1 MTFPEPLLRVWNI
14 NRRNALPAWPHR
26 RRSRR
31 RHGRHTAPKKEER
44 KRESERK
51 SHKSQADLFCLYAC
65 VCFVVSPMN
74 NRRVHDLCAV
84 WVNFVSE
91 FWEQSFDA
99 PPTSPASIICLS
111 VAPSLS
117 FTLSLCLSPSSYCTN
132 FWNKPNCYDHKMFPE
147 KTCKHFVRSA
157 SCVQS
162 IDERKYYYFFHSE
175 NSQLLHR
182 ENIDYACM
190 WMYLLY
196 IYSDFGLVCTQCLCF
211 WGESFVQFVA
221 EVTSNFS
228 VISK

>member
-1 MTFPEPLLRVWNI
+1 MRCPPGHIDDEVDDGTDDTQ
-14 NRRNALPAWPHR
+14 HQR
-26 RRSRR
+26 RRRERERVREKISQITSRFV
-31 RHGRHTAPKKEER
+31 
-44 KRESERK
+44 
-51 SHKSQADLFCLYAC
+51 LFVC
-65 VCFVVSPMN
+65 VCVFCVSPMN

-99 PPTSPASIICLS
+99 LPTSPASIICLS

-117 FTLSLCLSPSSYCTN
+117 LTLWLSTSSYCTN

-147 KTCKHFVRSA
+147 KTCKHFVRST

-162 IDERKYYYFFHSE
+162 IDERKYYYYYFFHSE

-182 ENIDYACM
+182 ENINYACM

-196 IYSDFGLVCTQCLCF
+196 ICSDFGLVCTQCLCF

-221 EVTSNFS
+221 KVTSNFS